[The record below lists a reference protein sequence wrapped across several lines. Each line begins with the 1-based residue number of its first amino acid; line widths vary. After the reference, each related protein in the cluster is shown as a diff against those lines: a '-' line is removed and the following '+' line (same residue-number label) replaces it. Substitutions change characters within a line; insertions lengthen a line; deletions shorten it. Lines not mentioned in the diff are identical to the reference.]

1 MLVWGKRLEA
11 PETILL
17 WILRRGS
24 VIVKVLPV
32 GPIQTN
38 CYVVGCEKTR
48 LAAVIDPGDEAE
60 RILEVIQGSG
70 LTVTHVLLTHA
81 HFDHIAAVDEVMKA
95 TSAPLALHP
104 DDLPLLNAGGGSIF
118 FGLQPPPIPDP
129 TIRLAAGQEIPIG
142 ELTLH
147 VLHTP
152 GHTPGHVTFHEP
164 KERVVFDGDV
174 LFAQGIGRTD
184 LPGGSY
190 ETLMRSIT
198 QQLMTLPDDTA
209 VYSGH
214 GPATTIGRERAS
226 NPWL

>member
-1 MLVWGKRLEA
+1 M
-11 PETILL
+11 
-17 WILRRGS
+17 
-24 VIVKVLPV
+24 IVKVLPV

-81 HFDHIAAVDEVMKA
+81 HFDHIAAVDEVMQA
-95 TSAPLALHP
+95 TGAPLALHP
-104 DDLPLLNAGGGSIF
+104 DDLSLLNAGGGSIF
-118 FGLQPPPIPDP
+118 FGIEPPPIPDP

-164 KERVVFDGDV
+164 NERVVFDGDV

-198 QQLMTLPDDTA
+198 QQLMTLPDDTV

>member
-1 MLVWGKRLEA
+1 MLAWGKWLEA
-11 PETILL
+11 RELILW
-17 WILRRGS
+17 WIPRRRS

-32 GPIQTN
+32 GPLQTN
-38 CYVVGCEKTR
+38 CYVVGCEKTK

-60 RILEVIQGSG
+60 RILEVIRDSG

-81 HFDHIAAVDEVMKA
+81 HFDHIAAVDEVMKV
-95 TSAPLALHP
+95 TGAPLALHP
-104 DDLPLLNAGGGSIF
+104 DDLSLFNAGGGSVF
-118 FGLQPPPIPDP
+118 FGIQSPPIPDP

-164 KERVVFDGDV
+164 NERVVFDGDV

-190 ETLMRSIT
+190 ETLMRSIN
-198 QQLMTLPDDTA
+198 QQLMTLPDDTV

>member
-11 PETILL
+11 RELILL
-17 WILRRGS
+17 WILRRRS
-24 VIVKVLPV
+24 VIVKILPV
-32 GPIQTN
+32 GPLQTN
-38 CYVVGCEKTR
+38 CYIVGCEKTR
-48 LAAVIDPGDEAE
+48 LAAIIDPGDEAE
-60 RILEVIQGSG
+60 RILEVIQDSG
-70 LTVTHVLLTHA
+70 LTVTHILLTHA
-81 HFDHIAAVDEVMKA
+81 HFDHIAAVNEVMKV
-95 TSAPLALHP
+95 TGAPLALHP
-104 DDLPLLNAGGGSIF
+104 DDLFLLNAGGGSIF

-129 TIRLAAGQEIPIG
+129 TIRLAAGQEISIG

-164 KERVVFDGDV
+164 NERVVFDGDV

-190 ETLMRSIT
+190 ETLMRSIN
-198 QQLMTLPDDTA
+198 QQLMTLPDETV

>member
-1 MLVWGKRLEA
+1 M
-11 PETILL
+11 
-17 WILRRGS
+17 
-24 VIVKVLPV
+24 IVKILPV
-32 GPIQTN
+32 GPLQTN

-81 HFDHIAAVDEVMKA
+81 HFDHIAAVDEVMQA
-95 TSAPLALHP
+95 TGAPLALHP
-104 DDLPLLNAGGGSIF
+104 DDLSLLNAGGGSIY

-164 KERVVFDGDV
+164 NERVVFDGDV

-198 QQLMTLPDDTA
+198 QQLMTLPDDTV